1 MKKERS
7 KSEKK
12 VGFVKSIKFKVAL
25 MVAIAIIC
33 ATVFNLFITVPYIT
47 DAINSI
53 NKNYMYDIANSNGLM
68 IENMLTLSDESK
80 VLSYDTLQS
89 VFDGVGVEEIESS
102 YAYVVAADGKMLYHP
117 TKEKVGKS
125 VENALVK
132 EIVADLSKGVR
143 RDSDVIEY
151 EFKGTIKYASYY
163 ITKDKKAII
172 VITAD
177 EDEILATSR
186 TVRNRCLV
194 AGLIATIL
202 FTVLGYLFLMFVLRS
217 ITGITKIVGKM
228 ADLDFTENSEEKALL
243 KKKDETGLMANAVSV
258 LRKEL
263 IQIIYNI
270 KGESERLYE
279 ASKELDTD
287 AKNTTATMEQVEVA
301 VGDIASGAT
310 NQATETQTATENVM
324 AMGNMIEETTGD
336 VSSLK
341 VTADAMKTVSREAK
355 QLLDELMQENEKTK
369 ESIDEIY
376 KQTNI
381 TNESALKIKEATE
394 FITSIAEETNLLS
407 LNASI
412 EAARAGEQGRGFAVV
427 ASQIQELAEQS
438 SKSAQKIE
446 NITMEL
452 ISDSSVAVETMQIV
466 KENMDAQTTKMV
478 QTDKIF
484 ETFNKGVISSIEAVD
499 GMALKTNK
507 LDKARVNVV
516 DVVQNLSAI
525 AQENAASS
533 EESSASV
540 TQVTDIVTDI
550 SENANKLKEVAVKL
564 EELVQT
570 FKL

>member
-1 MKKERS
+1 MKKETN
-7 KSEKK
+7 KSERKIS
-12 VGFVKSIKFKVAL
+12 FVRSIKFKVAL

-33 ATVFNLFITVPYIT
+33 ATVFNLLITVPYIT
-47 DAINSI
+47 DAIDSI

-68 IENMLTLSDESK
+68 IENMLSLSDENK

-89 VFDGVGVEEIESS
+89 VFDRVGVEEIESS
-102 YAYVVAADGKMLYHP
+102 YAYVVAADGTMLYHP
-117 TKEKVGKS
+117 TKEKVGQS

-143 RDSDVIEY
+143 RDSAVIEY
-151 EFKGTIKYASYY
+151 EFKGTTKYASYY

-177 EDEILATSR
+177 EDEILATTN
-186 TVRNRCLV
+186 TVRNRCLI
-194 AGLIATIL
+194 AGIIATLL

-228 ADLDFTENSEEKALL
+228 ADLDFTESSEEEELL

-279 ASKELDTD
+279 ASKELDSD
-287 AKNTTATMEQVEVA
+287 AKNTTTTMEQVEIA

-310 NQATETQTATENVM
+310 NQANETQTATENVM
-324 AMGNMIEETTGD
+324 AMGSMIEETTGD

-341 VTADAMKTVSREAK
+341 VTADGMKEVSREAQ
-355 QLLDELMQENEKTK
+355 QLLDELMRENEKTR

-376 KQTNI
+376 RQTNI
-381 TNESALKIKEATE
+381 TNESALKIKEATDL
-394 FITSIAEETNLLS
+394 ITSIAEETNLLS

-452 ISDSSVAVETMQIV
+452 ISDSSVAVETMKIV
-466 KENMDAQTTKMV
+466 KENMDAQSTKMV

-484 ETFNKGVISSIEAVD
+484 ETFNTGVISSIEGVD
-499 GMALKTNK
+499 SIALKTNK
-507 LDKARVNVV
+507 LDETRVNVV

>member
-1 MKKERS
+1 MKKETN
-7 KSEKK
+7 KSERKIS
-12 VGFVKSIKFKVAL
+12 FIRSIKFKAAL

-33 ATVFNLFITVPYIT
+33 ATVFNLLITVPYIT
-47 DAINSI
+47 NAIDSI

-68 IENMLTLSDESK
+68 IENMLSLSDENK

-102 YAYVVAADGKMLYHP
+102 YAYVVAADGTMLYHP
-117 TKEKVGKS
+117 TKEKVGQS

-143 RDSDVIEY
+143 RDSAVIEY
-151 EFKGTIKYASYY
+151 EFKGTTKYASYY

-177 EDEILATSR
+177 EDEILATTN
-186 TVRNRCLV
+186 TVRNRCLI
-194 AGLIATIL
+194 AGIIATLL

-228 ADLDFTENSEEKALL
+228 ADLDFTESSEEEELL

-279 ASKELDTD
+279 ASKELDSD
-287 AKNTTATMEQVEVA
+287 AKNTTTTMEQVEIA

-310 NQATETQTATENVM
+310 NQANETQTATENVM
-324 AMGNMIEETTGD
+324 AMGSMIEETTGD

-341 VTADAMKTVSREAK
+341 VTADGMKEVSREAQ
-355 QLLDELMQENEKTK
+355 QLLDELMRENEKTR

-376 KQTNI
+376 RQTNI
-381 TNESALKIKEATE
+381 TNESALKIKEATDL
-394 FITSIAEETNLLS
+394 ITSIAEETNLLS

-438 SKSAQKIE
+438 SKSAQNIE
-446 NITMEL
+446 NITMEF
-452 ISDSSVAVETMQIV
+452 ISDSSVAVETMKIV
-466 KENMDAQTTKMV
+466 KENMDAQSTKMV

-484 ETFNKGVISSIEAVD
+484 ETFNTGVISSIEGVD
-499 GMALKTNK
+499 SIALKTNK
-507 LDKARVNVV
+507 LDETRVNVV

>member
-7 KSEKK
+7 KSERK
-12 VGFVKSIKFKVAL
+12 VGFVRSIKLKVAL

-33 ATVFNLFITVPYIT
+33 ATVFNLLITVPYIT
-47 DAINSI
+47 DAIDSI

-80 VLSYDTLQS
+80 VLSYDTLQT
-89 VFDGVGVEEIESS
+89 VFDGVGVEGIESS

-143 RDSDVIEY
+143 RDSAVIEY
-151 EFKGTIKYASYY
+151 EFKGTTKYASYY

-177 EDEILATSR
+177 EDEILATTQ
-186 TVRNRCLV
+186 TVRNRCLM
-194 AGLIATIL
+194 AGIIATLL

-217 ITGITKIVGKM
+217 ITGITKIIGKM
-228 ADLDFTENSEEKALL
+228 ADLDFTEDPEEKNLL

-270 KGESERLYE
+270 RGESERLYE
-279 ASKELDTD
+279 ASKELDAD

-310 NQATETQTATENVM
+310 NQATETQTATENIMV
-324 AMGNMIEETTGD
+324 MGNMIEETTGD
-336 VSSLK
+336 VSALK
-341 VTADAMKTVSREAK
+341 VTADGMKEVGREAQ
-355 QLLDELMQENEKTK
+355 QLLDELMQDNEKTR

-438 SKSAQKIE
+438 SESAQKIE

-452 ISDSSVAVETMQIV
+452 ISDSSVAVETMKIV
-466 KENMDAQTTKMV
+466 KENMDAQSTKMV

-507 LDKARVNVV
+507 LDKTRVNVV

>member
-1 MKKERS
+1 MKKETN
-7 KSEKK
+7 KSERKIS
-12 VGFVKSIKFKVAL
+12 FIRSIKFKVAF

-33 ATVFNLFITVPYIT
+33 ATVFNLLITVPYIT
-47 DAINSI
+47 NAIDSI

-68 IENMLTLSDESK
+68 IENMLSLSDENK

-102 YAYVVAADGKMLYHP
+102 YAYVVAADGTMLYHP
-117 TKEKVGKS
+117 TKEKVGQS

-143 RDSDVIEY
+143 RDSAVIEY
-151 EFKGTIKYASYY
+151 EFKGTTKYASYY

-177 EDEILATSR
+177 EDEILATTN
-186 TVRNRCLV
+186 TVRNRCLI
-194 AGLIATIL
+194 AGIIATLL

-228 ADLDFTENSEEKALL
+228 ADLDFTESSEEEELL

-279 ASKELDTD
+279 ASKELDSD
-287 AKNTTATMEQVEVA
+287 AKNTTTTMEQVEIA

-310 NQATETQTATENVM
+310 NQANETQTATENVM
-324 AMGNMIEETTGD
+324 AMGSMIEETTGD

-341 VTADAMKTVSREAK
+341 VTADGMKEVSREAQ
-355 QLLDELMQENEKTK
+355 QLLDELMRENEKTR

-381 TNESALKIKEATE
+381 TNESALKIKEATDL
-394 FITSIAEETNLLS
+394 ITSIAEETNLLS

-452 ISDSSVAVETMQIV
+452 ISDSSVAVETMKIV
-466 KENMDAQTTKMV
+466 KENMDAQSTKMV

-484 ETFNKGVISSIEAVD
+484 ETFNTGVISSIEGVD
-499 GMALKTNK
+499 SIALKTNK
-507 LDKARVNVV
+507 LDETRVNVV